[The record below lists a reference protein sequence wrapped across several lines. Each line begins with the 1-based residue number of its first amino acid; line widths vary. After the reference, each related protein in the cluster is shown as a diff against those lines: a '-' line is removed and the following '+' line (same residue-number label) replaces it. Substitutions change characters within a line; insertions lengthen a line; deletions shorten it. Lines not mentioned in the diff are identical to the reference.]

1 MLMAVTLDDDLAAY
15 LVGSG
20 PDRSS
25 TPEWIAGT
33 LRTAITDGRC
43 QPGSRLREER
53 IAGALNVSRNSVRE
67 AFRLL
72 VHERLL
78 VYELNKGVFVRTLSA
93 ADVVDLYRIRRLLE
107 IGAIQA
113 ATPDALDLALPRAA
127 EALAEAQAAAARDDW
142 QAVGTANM
150 HFHQA
155 IAALAGSRRV
165 DETMRQVLAELR
177 LVFHVMA
184 RHRRFH
190 EPYLSGNRELYAL
203 LAAGDLAGAQLRLAS
218 YLDAAERQ
226 LVEAFAA
233 AVR

>member
-1 MLMAVTLDDDLAAY
+1 MLASVTPDDLTAY
-15 LVGSG
+15 LAGSG
-20 PDRSS
+20 PERSS

-33 LRTAITDGRC
+33 LRRAITDGRC
-43 QPGSRLREER
+43 PPGSRLREER
-53 IAGALNVSRNSVRE
+53 IAGAMNVSRNSVRE

-107 IGAIQA
+107 GGAIRT
-113 ATPDALDLALPRAA
+113 ATPDTMGEALPRAA
-127 EALAEAQAAAARDDW
+127 
-142 QAVGTANM
+142 
-150 HFHQA
+150 
-155 IAALAGSRRV
+155 AAL
-165 DETMRQVLAELR
+165 DEDTMRQVLAELR

-190 EPYLSGNRELYAL
+190 EPYLHGNQDLYAL
-203 LAAGDLAGAQLRLAS
+203 LVAGDLAGAEQRLSS

-226 LVEAFAA
+226 LVEAFEA
-233 AVR
+233 AVVS

>member
-1 MLMAVTLDDDLAAY
+1 MLTVVNPEDLTAY
-15 LVGSG
+15 LARSG

-25 TPEWIAGT
+25 TPEWVADT
-33 LRTAITDGRC
+33 LRTAIIDGRC
-43 QPGSRLREER
+43 EPGSRLREER

-78 VYELNKGVFVRTLSA
+78 VYELNKGVFVRTLTA
-93 ADVVDLYRIRRLLE
+93 PDVVDLYRIRRLLE
-107 IGAIQA
+107 GGAIR
-113 ATPDALDLALPRAA
+113 TGSPDALAAALPRAA
-127 EALAEAQAAAARDDW
+127 AALAEAEAAAARDDW

-150 HFHQA
+150 HFHEA
-155 IAALAGSRRV
+155 VAALAGSRRV
-165 DETMRQVLAELR
+165 DDTMRLVLAELR

-190 EPYLSGNRELYAL
+190 EPYLAGNRELYAL
-203 LAAGDLAGAQLRLAS
+203 LVAGDLDAAERRLAD

-226 LVEAFAA
+226 LTDAFAA
-233 AVR
+233 VVP